1 MEQYPDNNTY
11 LEHHGVLGMKWGV
24 RRYQNYDGSY
34 TKKGLERY
42 KRAENDYNIAK
53 TNKQNGTATRKDV
66 KLAKKA
72 MSKAYDRLKR
82 DKLAD
87 EGKEL
92 YAKGK
97 TITSNTKNTY
107 MAEVG
112 IVIGSHLVNR
122 MLRTYGNTKVANI
135 SSTAIA
141 AGGSTV
147 NLILA
152 SKASLENKR
161 LRAYYGHS

>member
-1 MEQYPDNNTY
+1 
-11 LEHHGVLGMKWGV
+11 MKWGV

-34 TKKGLERY
+34 TKRGLQRY
-42 KRAENDYNIAK
+42 EKAKADYDVARENRK
-53 TNKQNGTATRKDV
+53 NGTATRKDV
-66 KLAKKA
+66 KVAKKA

-97 TITSNTKNTY
+97 TITSNTTNLY
-107 MAEVG
+107 AAEAG
-112 IVIGSHLVNR
+112 IILGTRVVNK
-122 MLRTYGNTKVANI
+122 MLQTNGNTKVANI

-141 AGGSTV
+141 VGGTAV
-147 NLILA
+147 NLLMA
-152 SKASLENKR
+152 SKANWENKR
-161 LRAYYGHS
+161 LRAYYSHS

>member
-1 MEQYPDNNTY
+1 MSNNTY
-11 LEHHGVLGMKWGV
+11 LEHHGVLGMRWGV

-34 TKKGLERY
+34 TKRGLAKY
-42 KRAENDYNIAK
+42 QKAKADYDTAKENRK
-53 TNKQNGTATRKDV
+53 NGTATRKDV
-66 KLAKKA
+66 KVAKKA

-97 TITSNTKNTY
+97 TITSNTTNLYAAESGIIFGTRVVNKMLQKN
-107 MAEVG
+107 
-112 IVIGSHLVNR
+112 
-122 MLRTYGNTKVANI
+122 GNTKVANI

-141 AGGSTV
+141 AGGTAV
-147 NLILA
+147 NLLMA
-152 SKASLENKR
+152 SKANWENKR

>member
-1 MEQYPDNNTY
+1 MDNNVY
-11 LEHHGVLGMKWGV
+11 LQHHGTLGMKWGV

-34 TKKGLERY
+34 TKLGLQRY
-42 KRAENDYNIAK
+42 EKARADYDAARENRK
-53 TNKQNGTATRKDV
+53 NGTATRKDV
-66 KLAKKA
+66 KVAKKA
-72 MSKAYDRLKR
+72 MSKAYDRIKR

-97 TITSNTKNTY
+97 TITSNITNLY
-107 MAEVG
+107 AAEAG
-112 IVIGSHLVNR
+112 IILGTRVVNK
-122 MLRTYGNTKVANI
+122 MLQTNGNTKVANI

-141 AGGSTV
+141 AGGTAV
-147 NLILA
+147 NLLMA
-152 SKASLENKR
+152 SKANWENKR

>member
-1 MEQYPDNNTY
+1 MGNNAY
-11 LEHHGVLGMKWGV
+11 LQHHGVLGMKWGV

-34 TKKGLERY
+34 TKRGLQRY
-42 KRAENDYNIAK
+42 EKARTDYDVTRENRK
-53 TNKQNGTATRKDV
+53 NGTATRKDV
-66 KLAKKA
+66 KVAKKA

-97 TITSNTKNTY
+97 TITSNITNLY
-107 MAEVG
+107 AAEAG
-112 IVIGSHLVNR
+112 IILGTRVVNK
-122 MLRTYGNTKVANI
+122 MLQTNGNTKVADI

-141 AGGSTV
+141 VGGTAV
-147 NLILA
+147 NLRMA
-152 SKASLENKR
+152 SKANWENKR